1 MLTIAPLEDLTVR
14 LCLAEDK
21 PLAGDLLQ
29 RWNEDIDI
37 DTMSFG
43 IMRLVPL
50 IHHQITRFGLSSP
63 HEKRLK
69 VIYKFWWVAYQ
80 HRGNQLQQVHT
91 LLGDHGIPMMIIKG
105 AGLIDY
111 YENPVHRPMA
121 DIDVLVPTT
130 DHSKA
135 LDLLLNNLWV
145 LEYPESYKGNLLT
158 TKLGLDAPHGVSLIN
173 TITDTKLDLHRRIG
187 SNTSNQVS
195 DWVWSSAVPS
205 VSLPGLNKPAIH
217 LELLMIVVHAV
228 MASFNDNLNW
238 LVDLAHLQ
246 KRLTEEDWERAL
258 EAAMAERKA
267 DIFLFGCHLARQY
280 GISIPTWL
288 PDAETPNFKIPSGP
302 VRKPSIAWIKRVNSA
317 LYFTVH
323 HRHPSRALPLKWAM
337 HVYIFAVRGFI
348 FLGRSIRGSKLD
360 NTRT

>member
-1 MLTIAPLEDLTVR
+1 MLNISPLDDLTVR
-14 LCLAEDK
+14 FCLAEDK
-21 PLAGDLLQ
+21 SLAGDLLE

-63 HEKRLK
+63 HGKRLK

-80 HRGNQLQQVHT
+80 HRSNQLQKIHT
-91 LLGDHGIPMMIIKG
+91 LLSDHGIPMMIIKG

-111 YENPVHRPMA
+111 YENPIHRPMA
-121 DIDVLVPTT
+121 DIDVLVPTKN
-130 DHSKA
+130 HSKA
-135 LDLLLNNLWV
+135 LDLFLNNFWV
-145 LEYPESYKGNLLT
+145 LEYPERHKRCLLT
-158 TKLGLDAPHGVSLIN
+158 TKLELDAPHGVALLN
-173 TITDTKLDLHRRIG
+173 TITGTKLDLHRRIG

-195 DWVWSSAVPS
+195 DWVWSTAVPA

-238 LVDLAHLQ
+238 LVDLAHMQ
-246 KRLTEEDWERAL
+246 KQLTEEDWDRAL
-258 EAAMAERKA
+258 KAAVAEKKA
-267 DIFLFGCHLARQY
+267 DIFLFGCHLALQY

-288 PDAETPNFKIPSGP
+288 PQAETPKLPPPDPI
-302 VRKPSIAWIKRVNSA
+302 RKPYITWIKRVNSA
-317 LYFTVH
+317 LYFEIH
-323 HRHPSRALPLKWAM
+323 HRHPNRALPLKWVI
-337 HVYIFAVRGFI
+337 HVYIFAVRGFV
-348 FLGRSIRGSKLD
+348 FLGRSI
-360 NTRT
+360 